1 MGPKQSP
8 NLLLKK
14 ETKGGRK
21 NLGFSRMKDLY
32 HRTEPLWEK
41 RAIVCPK
48 PSLKIRTA
56 SAIFWIYLGIFRD
69 NGWKNVFLEIT
80 ILFFKIEILNFQKP
94 HKISTRWNNCYFHSF
109 IGFLWGFTKFCFKHM
124 LKVSAFFLDKQ
135 KSFISKKIFFKLL
148 SISEQK

>member
-1 MGPKQSP
+1 MGRWSRKWQSFFKFRLWKCPNVGRGIWLKRAPKHPYTYVIVKNGPWPEFVKTFFDRWADLSMSPKQSP

-56 SAIFWIYLGIFRD
+56 SAIFWIYLGIFSD
-69 NGWKNVFLEIT
+69 NGLKNIFLGIK
-80 ILFFKIEILNFQKP
+80 L
-94 HKISTRWNNCYFHSF
+94 
-109 IGFLWGFTKFCFKHM
+109 FCF
-124 LKVSAFFLDKQ
+124 SR
-135 KSFISKKIFFKLL
+135 
-148 SISEQK
+148 